1 MCITAFT
8 YLWLVFYVNGEKS
21 VVVSEDFNSCNLMFE
36 MSVFFWKEG
45 VYLISSTYYCDGYI
59 LVQCISAVY

>member
-1 MCITAFT
+1 VYYCI
-8 YLWLVFYVNGEKS
+8 YVSVIGVLREWKKP

-45 VYLISSTYYCDGYI
+45 VYLISSTYYYDGYI